1 MSIDLEH
8 IRERSPIEE
17 VVGDKFAL
25 KKTGT
30 RFIGVEHDSLVVTP
44 NTGFYFWNS
53 RGEHGDVFDFVG
65 RHVLDLS
72 AWNNHDADQ
81 FMAAVRWLARRA
93 NITLEAQANFRKSPV
108 WAERQLVQRLH
119 EKLLET
125 PAALEYVTQ
134 QRGWQSSTVKAARIG
149 FMPHDKRSLLADLNL
164 PEKWHAVIERF
175 PHDMI
180 VYTHLA
186 NNRMVYLSGRS
197 IEGKRH
203 YNPPRDLIGERQPYY
218 NHAFSRDCNQIVIV
232 EGQADAISF
241 AEWNIPALALGG
253 MQVSDSLLGALQNY
267 RRVFV
272 ALDNTDD
279 ARNQSRQIGQ
289 ALGGKAYLPK
299 LPDGVKDTNEWL
311 AKHHATTEDAHAF
324 LNSAQSWLM
333 SEVERVSQIEGLAQE
348 DAIRD
353 LFQHVH
359 DLDPLTLARFRGVM
373 ATLGINARVFNTLL
387 KVEQAKTAA
396 VENDNP
402 SDVLD
407 DRIPVVS
414 PALGFCDDLALV
426 TVSLRERTKGNRLR
440 IQPYLVTSGR
450 ELIRLN
456 GQQILS
462 IGGQEIA
469 LRVIPEGS
477 EFLMRWRYHD
487 IQRFLNGETIQPG
500 QVFHAVHDL
509 FTTFVDFRSP
519 VESRILALW
528 AIGTYFY
535 TLFPAYPY
543 LALNGPKNSGKSTVL
558 RVLQPV
564 AFNMIST
571 SDPTGPA
578 IFRLVHVTGCAV
590 GIDEAE
596 RYHNP
601 RDPGM
606 QQIRQL
612 LNSGY
617 KAGMP
622 AIRITGEDMKP
633 QAFDVYSPKVLAAI
647 YGLEDVLAS
656 RCIAIPMRRTDQKM
670 PPIPVDFDG
679 AAIRHQLYM
688 LALSQFSHVY
698 RNTFERP
705 ELHTLRNRS
714 GELWSPL
721 VALAAFFEEQGGVEG
736 LFDAI
741 SQAAEWDEQ
750 ISRGKAL
757 SDREEA
763 VLQALEIMTRNQEKL
778 VWLKAAEVRDQVAQL
793 LGQSVETLG
802 HAQWIGHIM
811 SRLHLLDNARR
822 KRQMDGMVYGVQCA
836 HVTDMMQRYG
846 VEAIVQAD
854 A

>member
-1 MSIDLEH
+1 M
-8 IRERSPIEE
+8 
-17 VVGDKFAL
+17 
-25 KKTGT
+25 
-30 RFIGVEHDSLVVTP
+30 
-44 NTGFYFWNS
+44 
-53 RGEHGDVFDFVG
+53 
-65 RHVLDLS
+65 
-72 AWNNHDADQ
+72 
-81 FMAAVRWLARRA
+81 
-93 NITLEAQANFRKSPV
+93 
-108 WAERQLVQRLH
+108 
-119 EKLLET
+119 
-125 PAALEYVTQ
+125 
-134 QRGWQSSTVKAARIG
+134 
-149 FMPHDKRSLLADLNL
+149 
-164 PEKWHAVIERF
+164 
-175 PHDMI
+175 
-180 VYTHLA
+180 
-186 NNRMVYLSGRS
+186 
-197 IEGKRH
+197 
-203 YNPPRDLIGERQPYY
+203 
-218 NHAFSRDCNQIVIV
+218 
-232 EGQADAISF
+232 
-241 AEWNIPALALGG
+241 
-253 MQVSDSLLGALQNY
+253 
-267 RRVFV
+267 
-272 ALDNTDD
+272 
-279 ARNQSRQIGQ
+279 
-289 ALGGKAYLPK
+289 
-299 LPDGVKDTNEWL
+299 
-311 AKHHATTEDAHAF
+311 
-324 LNSAQSWLM
+324 
-333 SEVERVSQIEGLAQE
+333 
-348 DAIRD
+348 
-353 LFQHVH
+353 
-359 DLDPLTLARFRGVM
+359 
-373 ATLGINARVFNTLL
+373 
-387 KVEQAKTAA
+387 
-396 VENDNP
+396 
-402 SDVLD
+402 
-407 DRIPVVS
+407 
-414 PALGFCDDLALV
+414 
-426 TVSLRERTKGNRLR
+426 
-440 IQPYLVTSGR
+440 TSGR

-469 LRVIPEGS
+469 LRVIPEGL

-487 IQRFLNGETIQPG
+487 IQRFLNGEAIQPG
-500 QVFHAVHDL
+500 QVFHAVHNL

-633 QAFDVYSPKVLAAI
+633 QAFDVYSPKILAAI

-670 PPIPVDFDG
+670 PPIPVHFDG

-688 LALSQFSHVY
+688 LALSHFPHVY
-698 RNTFERP
+698 RNTFECP

-721 VALAAFFEEQGGVEG
+721 VALAAFFEEQGGVAG

-763 VLQALEIMTRNQEKL
+763 VLQALEIMTRNQGN
-778 VWLKAAEVRDQVAQL
+778 WS
-793 LGQSVETLG
+793 G
-802 HAQWIGHIM
+802 
-811 SRLHLLDNARR
+811 
-822 KRQMDGMVYGVQCA
+822 
-836 HVTDMMQRYG
+836 
-846 VEAIVQAD
+846 
-854 A
+854 